1 MTRILTL
8 AEVRTAGLAAYH
20 AKQLSAQGPT
30 PACAYRDASG
40 RPCIIGAAMTD
51 EEAASIG
58 PAVPVNM
65 FHHRAL
71 SGVPD
76 TLSEERTELSALQTV
91 HDCWAKSHKDRLEA
105 RLLTYNIYPAPDRTV
120 PDHAG
125 PDFYEAWLLE
135 LLQ

>member
-30 PACAYRDASG
+30 PACRYRDTVG

-51 EEAASIG
+51 DEADSIG
-58 PAVPVNM
+58 SSVPVNV
-65 FHHRAL
+65 FHVRTNT
-71 SGVPD
+71 GVPD
-76 TLSEERTELSALQTV
+76 TIPEERNALSTLQTV
-91 HDCWAKSHKDRLEA
+91 HDCWAKSHTDRKGAAHLA
-105 RLLTYNIYPAPDRTV
+105 GNIYPPHDKTIPDN
-120 PDHAG
+120 AG